1 MFWNSNSTKMNPWI
15 SILFLLFKYYN
26 VFTLLPSPPTFFFH
40 FFTPFV
46 FPSSLVLTLHCT
58 PQEPPSNSCSL
69 FSLNNMVFTILE
81 LFSFISIHV
90 NCTLVWHMPFA
101 CPLIASIGILFL
113 FWYVHVLFMPF
124 VFLCFP

>member
-1 MFWNSNSTKMNPWI
+1 
-15 SILFLLFKYYN
+15 
-26 VFTLLPSPPTFFFH
+26 
-40 FFTPFV
+40 
-46 FPSSLVLTLHCT
+46 
-58 PQEPPSNSCSL
+58 L